1 MLATLLM
8 PIIRHALTTFGGA
21 LASKGLVAASDVET
35 AIGAIMALIGVAL
48 SVANAV
54 RSQPPK

>member
-21 LASKGLVAASDVET
+21 LASKGFVSASDVET
-35 AIGAIMALIGVAL
+35 AIGAVMALIGVAL

-54 RSQPPK
+54 RSQPK

>member
-1 MLATLLM
+1 MLSTLLM

-21 LASKGLVAASDVET
+21 LASKGFVAASDVET

-54 RSQPPK
+54 KSQPK